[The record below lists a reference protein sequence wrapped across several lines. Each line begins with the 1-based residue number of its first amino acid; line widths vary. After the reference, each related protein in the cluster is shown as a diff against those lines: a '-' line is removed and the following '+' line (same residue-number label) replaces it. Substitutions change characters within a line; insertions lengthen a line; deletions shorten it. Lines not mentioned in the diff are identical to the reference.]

1 MSLVILAGGKSKRMK
16 QHKALLP
23 TPEGT
28 LIERI
33 LGQLAEYFNE
43 VLISVSDDKKFRFL
57 NLKHKFIK
65 DKKAGQGPMMGIKT
79 ALLAA
84 KNEKCFVIACDIPDI
99 DLDFLK
105 ELISLAKDYDIVVPV
120 SSKGDYEPLF
130 AIYSRSVHVE
140 MERFLNTG
148 IRSLIPLFDRC
159 KTKRIKMNNPSWFR
173 NINDWKDYEDFMKGH
188 KI

>member
-1 MSLVILAGGKSKRMK
+1 MK

-23 TPEGT
+23 TPEGN

-33 LGQLAEYFNE
+33 LGQLAEYFDE
-43 VLISVSDDKKFRFL
+43 VLISVTDDKKFRFL
-57 NLKHKFIK
+57 QHKIIK

-79 ALLAA
+79 ALSAA

-99 DLDFLK
+99 DLNFLQ

-120 SSKGDYEPLF
+120 TAQGDYEPLF
-130 AIYSRSVHVE
+130 AIYSGSVHAE
-140 MERFLNTG
+140 MDRLLKSG
-148 IRSLIPLFDRC
+148 IRSLIPLIDSC
-159 KTKRIKMNNPSWFR
+159 KTKRVKMNNPSWLR
-173 NINDWKDYEDFMKGH
+173 NINTRKDYEDFIKGH